1 MQTLTRTVQRTRVR
15 SAARTSFTCVPC
27 IAHVDMD
34 AFYVAVELQRRP
46 ELKGLPVVVAGTGPR
61 AVVTTASY
69 EARKFGVFSA
79 TPAERARRLCPDA
92 VFLSPDFELYRERS
106 KDVFAVLRE
115 HADKVEGASLDEA
128 YLDLTGIERPKAAA
142 RRVKA
147 AVQERTGLTCSIGIG
162 PSKLVAK
169 VASDAEKPDGFVVL
183 TQAEAR
189 ERFKDASPGLIP
201 GIGPR
206 TTEKLR
212 QGGVTTLDQLRRV
225 PVQQLVDA
233 FGPGTGP
240 YLLRLANFDDER
252 EVTPVRLAKSESR
265 ETTFDTDIHS
275 PEELER
281 IMSELSVQLC
291 ERLVKQDQRGRN
303 IGIKVRLDDFST
315 FTRATTI
322 AEPTNDAET
331 VTPIAIE
338 LLRAFDAPRPVRLL
352 GVRVAGLDEE
362 AAQSRESPQLALPL

>member
-1 MQTLTRTVQRTRVR
+1 MNLTEWSR
-15 SAARTSFTCVPC
+15 CY
-27 IAHVDMD
+27 AHADID

-46 ELKGLPVVVAGTGPR
+46 ELRGLPVVVAGTGPR

-92 VFLSPDFELYRERS
+92 VFLPPDFELYRARS
-106 KDVFAVLRE
+106 RDVFAVLRS
-115 HADKVEGASLDEA
+115 HVERVEAASLDEA
-128 YLDLTGIERPKAAA
+128 YLDLTGLERPKAAA
-142 RRVKA
+142 RWIKQ
-147 AVQERTGLTCSIGIG
+147 AVHEETGLTCSIGLG

-183 TQAEAR
+183 SREEAR

-212 QGGVTTLDQLRRV
+212 RGGITTLGQLRRV
-225 PVQQLVDA
+225 PVDQLVDA

-252 EVTPVRLAKSESR
+252 EVTPVRVAKSESR
-265 ETTFDTDIHS
+265 ETTFDTDIHD
-275 PEELER
+275 PAELAR
-281 IMSELSVQLC
+281 VISELSAQLC
-291 ERLVKQDQRGRN
+291 ERLVKQERRGRN

-315 FTRATTI
+315 HTRATTI
-322 AEPTNDAET
+322 AEATNDET
-331 VTPIAIE
+331 VVTPIALE
-338 LLRAFDAPRPVRLL
+338 LLHAFAAPRPVRLL

-362 AAQSRESPQLALPL
+362 TGATLEDSPQLALPL